1 MMIIKL
7 LVVTFVFFILITSI
21 KSYEYVKRDNL
32 YSKQKFFS
40 FNNPRLLLI
49 LIFIIYT
56 VLMLYIIK
64 A

>member
-7 LVVTFVFFILITSI
+7 LVVTFVFFILTTSV
-21 KSYEYVKRDNL
+21 KSYEDVKRNDL
-32 YSKQKFFS
+32 YNNQKFFS
-40 FNNPRLLLI
+40 FNTPRLLLI

>member
-7 LVVTFVFFILITSI
+7 LVVTFVFFILTTSV
-21 KSYEYVKRDNL
+21 KSYEYVKRNDL
-32 YSKQKFFS
+32 YNNQKFFS